1 MVKRNLISKKK
12 VTFKISESLRD
23 YLLDYGRE
31 TPTIDYQD
39 LLRYSGY
46 IALINDK
53 GEDTLWKTVFY
64 NQSEINELH
73 QKLKQVYSDLSAHGD
88 AGIIDHLYIDR
99 IDICPFANSEPFR
112 IRIVNHINDNFDYF
126 YVKKAD
132 DSRIYGLELEHHLS
146 PNRINYLVEKN
157 TLVEEHIAG
166 VPGDMFI
173 NSYMNNPNLNKVR
186 IAKEFVKF
194 NERCFVRL
202 LGDMHANNFVV
213 NITPDFEEMHY
224 RIRAIDFDQQSYE
237 GSKEVYLPKFFN
249 QNAAYVELGNQV
261 MTPESVHQYQLEER
275 SLIKHRIRSSKEP
288 LGSLLDVMVEDK
300 LSLDTHLNQ
309 LRQELANHY
318 NQELYT
324 KCKSMGEI
332 VKLNLDLLS
341 EE

>member
-12 VTFKISESLRD
+12 VTFKISESLRG

-31 TPTIDYQD
+31 TPTINYQD
-39 LLRYSGY
+39 LLRYSGH
-46 IALINDK
+46 IPLINDK

-64 NQSEINELH
+64 NQSEITELH

-88 AGIIDHLYIDR
+88 AGIIEHLFIDR
-99 IDICPFANSEPFR
+99 IDICPFANTEPFR
-112 IRIVNHINDNFDYF
+112 IRIVNHMNDNFDYF

-132 DSRIYGLELEHHLS
+132 ASRIYGLELEHHLS
-146 PNRINYLVEKN
+146 PNRINYLVERN

-173 NSYMNNPNLNKVR
+173 NTYMNNPNLNKVR

-237 GSKEVYLPKFFN
+237 GSKKVYLPKFFN
-249 QNAAYVELGNQV
+249 QNSAYVELGNQV
-261 MTPESVHQYQLEER
+261 MTPESVYQYQLEER
-275 SLIKHRIRSSKEP
+275 SLIKHRVITAKEA
-288 LGSLLDVMVEDK
+288 LTDLMEVMAGEK
-300 LSLDTHLNQ
+300 ISLDKHL
-309 LRQELANHY
+309 LRLRNELAKHHGNDQYRHC
-318 NQELYT
+318 Q
-324 KCKSMGEI
+324 SMGAI
-332 VKLNLDLLS
+332 VKLNLELLQ
-341 EE
+341 EA